1 MLEGALAGT
10 GMTTPA
16 ICNHEID
23 YNKMP
28 RWDKR
33 LGCVHVCKLCG
44 VELVKNLML
53 VPNRGFRTKVRMSKK
68 DRRNIKKLEVAM
80 REAKGNSE

>member
-1 MLEGALAGT
+1 MLEGALSGS
-10 GMTTPA
+10 GIDTTK

-23 YNKMP
+23 YGKMP

-33 LGCVHVCKLCG
+33 FGSVHKCKLCG
-44 VELVKNLML
+44 VELINQTKI

-68 DRRNIKKLEVAM
+68 DRRHIKKLEVAM
-80 REAKGNSE
+80 REARD